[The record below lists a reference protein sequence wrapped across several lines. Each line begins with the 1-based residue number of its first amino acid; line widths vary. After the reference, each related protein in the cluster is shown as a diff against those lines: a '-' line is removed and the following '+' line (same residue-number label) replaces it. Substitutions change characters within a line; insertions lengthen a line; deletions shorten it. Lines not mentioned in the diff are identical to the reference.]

1 MEIIQR
7 KSRSGFDKVHAEI
20 RGLFR
25 HKSTSDAPPPLYPR
39 PKVKHRNISEGSQP
53 DNDGENINAKATDKN
68 KPKSK
73 SNLQKSVSSYSTSK
87 QPETKG
93 VTRSKS
99 NASGAAKVPEN
110 PDFYLTPTEDNGEE
124 IDVYYTGQD
133 LREQENQ
140 DAREAVASGSVSPRP
155 QLPPLP
161 APPAAHATQGSTG
174 TTDSDEEIHD
184 YDYPDEWEVKQ
195 LKKSYVGI
203 DVLETDRV
211 SRDGQTAEC
220 FYGYN
225 IEEVV
230 RCFKMVGLP
239 DMAMKCEKEKIDG
252 KFFEELS
259 REEIKMFFEL
269 EPLHFLKVKRAIFDG
284 WRPR

>member
-1 MEIIQR
+1 M
-7 KSRSGFDKVHAEI
+7 
-20 RGLFR
+20 FR
-25 HKSTSDAPPPLYPR
+25 HKSTSDAPPPLYPK
-39 PKVKHRNISEGSQP
+39 PTVKHRNLSEGSQP
-53 DNDGENINAKATDKN
+53 DNDSENKNAKATDKN
-68 KPKSK
+68 KNKPKSK
-73 SNLQKSVSSYSTSK
+73 SKLLKSVSLDSSSK

-99 NASGAAKVPEN
+99 NVSDTKVVQEV

-133 LREQENQ
+133 LRQHENQ
-140 DAREAVASGSVSPRP
+140 DERGAVASGSVAPRP
-155 QLPPLP
+155 QLPLP
-161 APPAAHATQGSTG
+161 APPAAHAQQGSTG
-174 TTDSDEEIHD
+174 TTVSDEEEAHD
-184 YDYPDEWEVKQ
+184 YDYPDEGEVRK

-220 FYGYN
+220 FYGYT

-239 DMAMKCEKEKIDG
+239 DMATKCEKEKIDG
-252 KFFEELS
+252 KFFEELT

-269 EPLHFLKVKRAIFDG
+269 ESLHFLKVKKAIFDG

>member
-1 MEIIQR
+1 MEVIQR

-39 PKVKHRNISEGSQP
+39 PKVKHRNISEGSPP
-53 DNDGENINAKATDKN
+53 DNDGENKNAKATDKN

-73 SNLQKSVSSYSTSK
+73 SNLQKNVSSYSSSK

-133 LREQENQ
+133 LRNKKFKMQG
-140 DAREAVASGSVSPRP
+140 RLSPRALSLRDP
-155 QLPPLP
+155 NYHHSPHHRLRMR
-161 APPAAHATQGSTG
+161 HK
-174 TTDSDEEIHD
+174 
-184 YDYPDEWEVKQ
+184 V
-195 LKKSYVGI
+195 
-203 DVLETDRV
+203 VLER
-211 SRDGQTAEC
+211 QTLT
-220 FYGYN
+220 
-225 IEEVV
+225 
-230 RCFKMVGLP
+230 R
-239 DMAMKCEKEKIDG
+239 
-252 KFFEELS
+252 KFTTMIT
-259 REEIKMFFEL
+259 RMN
-269 EPLHFLKVKRAIFDG
+269 
-284 WRPR
+284 WR